1 MAQKLVTRRMTA
13 GVVHQFEL
21 VQIQKHQRVPTLL
34 SRQVLQHQF
43 QAVFELTAVG
53 QPGERIMGGLPGQ
66 IGDVL
71 PLLGHVMQ
79 HQHRAAEFAR
89 VQDRRAGQGDRHG
102 AAIHTLDKPGV
113 FTVAAQLTAEH
124 MINQLE
130 AFIRPVVIKNF
141 EQRPQRHT
149 PGLFGLPVSQVLGSR
164 VHVRDGTIN
173 IGTDHA
179 ISNGFQGDL
188 RPLFFELQRFGKDA
202 ALNQNLVGAQ
212 QRQANQ
218 PQGHGQ
224 VNCHQQLQNKP

>member
-13 GVVHQFEL
+13 GVIHQLEL

-34 SRQVLQHQF
+34 PRQVLQHQF
-43 QAVFELTAVG
+43 QAVFKLTAVG

-113 FTVAAQLTAEH
+113 FIVAAQLTAEH

-130 AFIRPVVIKNF
+130 AFIRPVVIQDF
-141 EQRPQRHT
+141 EQRP
-149 PGLFGLPVSQVLGSR
+149 
-164 VHVRDGTIN
+164 
-173 IGTDHA
+173 
-179 ISNGFQGDL
+179 
-188 RPLFFELQRFGKDA
+188 
-202 ALNQNLVGAQ
+202 
-212 QRQANQ
+212 
-218 PQGHGQ
+218 
-224 VNCHQQLQNKP
+224 